1 LARRLNIPLSEI
13 KNCLNILLTF
23 GLVERDPKAQDY
35 FVVKEE
41 LRSQLKNLLEKDGV

>member
-41 LRSQLKNLLEKDGV
+41 LRSRLKNLLEKDGV